1 MKHLKLTIL
10 LGALTAMSVV
20 PAARA
25 TITIDYSVGAINV
38 GVAGDTVSLG
48 SYSGMVTLTPNSV
61 IPVSAELNSLSWAYT
76 ATAPV
81 GGPYIGSPSADRSL
95 TITTPSLGSQTLSQ
109 AVTVSVLSQ
118 NNPNLQ
124 ILTIGSSSPL
134 LYSWTSAGEKYDLAV
149 LALPDFLLNT
159 TPSPIVGT
167 ITGDFLL
174 TATAVPEPTTLISG
188 VLLLLPFGASTLRIL
203 RKNRTS

>member
-81 GGPYIGSPSADRSL
+81 GGP
-95 TITTPSLGSQTLSQ
+95 
-109 AVTVSVLSQ
+109 
-118 NNPNLQ
+118 
-124 ILTIGSSSPL
+124 
-134 LYSWTSAGEKYDLAV
+134 
-149 LALPDFLLNT
+149 
-159 TPSPIVGT
+159 
-167 ITGDFLL
+167 
-174 TATAVPEPTTLISG
+174 
-188 VLLLLPFGASTLRIL
+188 
-203 RKNRTS
+203 